1 MTFDKDDALRK
12 FFEMGYKIPDDYF
25 IELENILVPL
35 ALQPFERFGVAV
47 AKFIAHEFGATVTIL
62 HNGRRDPEKFI
73 KEFEELKIPVKVKIS
88 KKLDT
93 IKVILEEAQKED
105 YQLMIMPSRRRLKW
119 IDRFLLNSVSA
130 KVIPKVTYDV
140 LQAYP
145 QKGRLPGDEE
155 EIPRFEKIGILL
167 PRTQRDPKLLFWA
180 NSLLIG
186 KEGELHAYHIADL
199 PNLTPLR
206 GALEAD
212 VIVKEKEEFEVLV
225 QGYEK
230 IFSTKIVPHFIVSH
244 NVGKAAAA
252 VLNRDKPDL
261 AIMGHSKREGRFG
274 LKRTLTDY
282 VLDTARIPMV
292 IHHQH

>member
-1 MTFDKDDALRK
+1 MTFNETDPLKK
-12 FFEMGYKIPDDYF
+12 FFKMGYKIPDDYF

-35 ALQPFERFGVAV
+35 AFQSFERFGVAV
-47 AKFIAHEFGATVTIL
+47 AKFIAHEFGAKVTIL
-62 HNGRRDPEKFI
+62 HNGKRDPERFI
-73 KEFEELKIPVKVKIS
+73 KEFESLKIPVEVIITKR
-88 KKLDT
+88 LDT
-93 IKVILEEAQKED
+93 AKAILEEAVKD
-105 YQLMIMPSRRRLKW
+105 NYQLMIMPSRRRLKW

-130 KVIPKVTYDV
+130 KVIPKVNYDV

-145 QKGRLPGDEE
+145 QKGRLPGEEE
-155 EIPRFEKIGILL
+155 EIPSFEKIGILL

-186 KEGELHAYHIADL
+186 KKGELHAYHIADL

-212 VIVKEKEEFEVLV
+212 VIVKEKEQFEILV
-225 QGYEK
+225 KGYEA
-230 IFSTKIVPHFIVSH
+230 IFSTRIIPHFIVSH

-282 VLDTARIPMV
+282 VLDTARIPML